1 MPSKS
6 MQFLIAW
13 GGALLGAGLLR
24 WAGRH
29 DLMPPQALPLVL
41 ALVLGPPL
49 AMGLWIASRWGRWRS
64 PSENPVDSLD

>member
-1 MPSKS
+1 MTSKR

-29 DLMPPQALPLVL
+29 DLMPPQTLPLVL

-49 AMGLWIASRWGRWRS
+49 AMGLWIASRWGRWSS
-64 PSENPVDSLD
+64 PSENPADSLD